1 MEDRIQCKTAFIV
14 SPRIKIVLS
23 SHKGSTLVL
32 TSDITWVENQPVLV
46 IKQDRN
52 PHLLMELLTDHGV
65 EYVIM
70 LVAGRSLNEKL
81 SYTWWAVRDH
91 INWTG
96 NNPLRGPNNNRGPR
110 FPDMSSPY
118 LIKDPDKGIVS
129 VGVND
134 LLFISP
140 AEMRMMAA
148 LGADCMTDELVHTNI
163 ILNHAGIPC
172 QAFVTQTEHAL
183 EEEDLANFIRQNITS

>member
-70 LVAGRSLNEKL
+70 LVTGRSLNEKL

-163 ILNHAGIPC
+163 ILNHAGIPSDKILHHESYC
-172 QAFVTQTEHAL
+172 CILWFEL
-183 EEEDLANFIRQNITS
+183 RK